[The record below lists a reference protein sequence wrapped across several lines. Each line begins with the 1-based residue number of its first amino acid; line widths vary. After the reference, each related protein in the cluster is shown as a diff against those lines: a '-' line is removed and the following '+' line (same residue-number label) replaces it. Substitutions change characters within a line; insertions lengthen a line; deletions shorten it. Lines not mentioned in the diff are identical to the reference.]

1 MSLEL
6 YVLDFGVYP
15 RRVVIYLGEKGLLDS
30 GMIKIT
36 PVDMQSGAPGKPD
49 GTTPILRLPD
59 GSFIKQ
65 SIAILEY
72 FEDICDNPREE
83 WQKKL
88 ASYSKQPNMRGHSA
102 EDRARMRSILG
113 LADEAMALFGFA
125 CHKGSRLFE
134 TLEPSSPD
142 GAQMAMEW
150 TAKNLKLIETYYDG
164 DVRFGTGGG
173 ASTTGASTIADCVL
187 FSLLQFSNNLYSRDL
202 LEDPQLPALKRFYD
216 NFKERKSAAVPKD
229 LYPAQFSQLASQWIF

>member
-36 PVDMQSGAPGKPD
+36 PVDMQTGAPGKPE

-65 SIAILEY
+65 SLAILEY
-72 FEDICDNPREE
+72 FEDICDHPREE

-88 ASYSKQPNMRGHSA
+88 ASYSKQPSMRGDSA

-113 LADEAMALFGFA
+113 LADEAMALFGFS

-134 TLEPSSPD
+134 TLEPSSAE
-142 GAQMAMEW
+142 GAKMAMEW
-150 TAKNLKLIETYYDG
+150 TNKNLKLIEKYYDG
-164 DVRFGTGGG
+164 DVRFEAGG
-173 ASTTGASTIADCVL
+173 GASTIADCVL
-187 FSLLQFSNNLYSRDL
+187 FSLLQFSSNFYSLDL

-216 NFKERKSAAVPKD
+216 KFKERKSAMIPMD
-229 LYPAQFSQLASQWIF
+229 LYPSQFKQLASQWIF

>member
-15 RRVVIYLGEKGLLDS
+15 RRVVIYLGEKSLLDS

-36 PVDMQSGAPGKPD
+36 PVDMQTGAPGKPE
-49 GTTPILRLPD
+49 GSTPILRLPD

-65 SIAILEY
+65 SLAILEY

-88 ASYSKQPNMRGHSA
+88 ASYSKQPSMRGDSA
-102 EDRARMRSILG
+102 EERARVRSILG
-113 LADEAMALFGFA
+113 LSDEAMALYGFA

-134 TLEPSSPD
+134 TLEPSSPE
-142 GAQMAMEW
+142 GAKMAMEW
-150 TAKNLKLIETYYDG
+150 TKRNLKLIEKYYDG
-164 DVRFGTGGG
+164 DVRFEAGGG
-173 ASTTGASTIADCVL
+173 TSTIADCVL
-187 FSLLQFSNNLYSRDL
+187 FSLLQFSNNLYSLDL

-216 NFKERKSAAVPKD
+216 NFKERKSTVVPKD
-229 LYPAQFSQLASQWIF
+229 LYPSEYTQVASQWLF

>member
-6 YVLDFGVYP
+6 YVLEFGVYP

-36 PVDMQSGAPGKPD
+36 PVDMQTGAPGKPE
-49 GTTPILRLPD
+49 GSTPILRLPD
-59 GSFIKQ
+59 GSFINQ

-88 ASYSKQPNMRGHSA
+88 ASYSKQPSMRGDSA

-113 LADEAMALFGFA
+113 LADEAVAHYCFA

-142 GAQMAMEW
+142 GAKMAMEW
-150 TAKNLKLIETYYDG
+150 TKKNLKLIEKYYDG
-164 DVRFGTGGG
+164 DVRFETGGG
-173 ASTTGASTIADCVL
+173 SSTTGDCVL
-187 FSLLQFSNNLYSRDL
+187 FSLLQFSNNLYSCDL

-216 NFKERKSAAVPKD
+216 SFKGRKSAAVSGD
-229 LYPAQFSQLASQWIF
+229 LYPSQLTQLASQWIF

>member
-30 GMIKIT
+30 GIIKIT
-36 PVDMQSGAPGKPD
+36 PVDLQTGAPGKPE
-49 GTTPILRLPD
+49 GTTPILRLPN
-59 GSFIKQ
+59 GSFINQ
-65 SIAILEY
+65 SLAILEY

-88 ASYSKQPNMRGHSA
+88 ASYSKQPTMRGDSA

-113 LADEAMALFGFA
+113 LADEAMAHYGFA

-134 TLEPSSPD
+134 TLEPSSPE
-142 GAQMAMEW
+142 GAKMAMEW
-150 TAKNLKLIETYYDG
+150 AKKNLKLIEKYYDG
-164 DVRFGTGGG
+164 DVRFENGG
-173 ASTTGASTIADCVL
+173 GASTIADCVL
-187 FSLLQFSNNLYSRDL
+187 FSMLQFANNLYSCDL
-202 LEDPQLPALKRFYD
+202 LEDPQLPALKTFYG
-216 NFKERKSAAVPKD
+216 NFKERKSTTVPKD
-229 LYPAQFSQLASQWIF
+229 LYPSQFTQLASQWIF

>member
-15 RRVVIYLGEKGLLDS
+15 RRVVIYLGKKGLLDS
-30 GMIKIT
+30 GIIKIT
-36 PVDMQSGAPGKPD
+36 PVDFQTGAPGKPE
-49 GTTPILRLPD
+49 GTTPILRLPN

-65 SIAILEY
+65 SLAILEY

-88 ASYSKQPNMRGHSA
+88 ASYSKQPTMRGDSA

-113 LADEAMALFGFA
+113 LADEAMALYGFA

-134 TLEPSSPD
+134 TLEPSSPE
-142 GAQMAMEW
+142 GAKMAMEW
-150 TAKNLKLIETYYDG
+150 SKKNLKLIEKYYDG
-164 DVRFGTGGG
+164 DVRFETGG
-173 ASTTGASTIADCVL
+173 GASTIADCVL
-187 FSLLQFSNNLYSRDL
+187 FSLLQFANNLYSCDL

-216 NFKERKSAAVPKD
+216 NFKERKSTAVPRD
-229 LYPAQFSQLASQWIF
+229 LYPSQLKEIASQWKF